1 MIHYKREIL
10 FNTTIR
16 NVDKNPR
23 KSFIHASKLNIL
35 RSVFILFLVSM
46 TLYQS
51 IKILSE
57 YFEYRVIKVKDDSEE
72 NKNEVLAPAIT
83 FCLGDF
89 LSFDVIQQ
97 LFPDS
102 NIEFKEIHSAM
113 ESTNDSTIYFLQS
126 LRMEKLIKSYQT
138 RAINQMSN
146 YMAFNQSIRMFHSI
160 ENCLIVRQN
169 SEHKCDFFQNR
180 IRYIQESQKCST
192 LLYEYETPNTLEL
205 SYGDLI
211 VFIFSKVKMKGLSI
225 TGKLYLIVEFK

>member
-1 MIHYKREIL
+1 MMHYKREIL

-16 NVDKNPR
+16 NINKNPR

-72 NKNEVLAPAIT
+72 NQNKVLAPAIT

-102 NIEFKEIHSAM
+102 NREFEEIHSAM

-146 YMAFNQSIRMFHSI
+146 YRAFNQSIRMFHSI
-160 ENCLIVRQN
+160 ENCLVVRQN
-169 SEHKCDFFQNR
+169 SENKCDFLQNR
-180 IRYIQESQKCST
+180 VRYIQESQKCST
-192 LLYEYETPNTLEL
+192 LLYEYETPKTLGL

-225 TGKLYLIVEFK
+225 TGKQI